1 MGILSKDIENKANGM
16 TSSMTDKAEGLGH
29 SVEKFS
35 RNIGN
40 EIGSAVSDVSQKAS
54 GYVRTT
60 RDYVEENPLQ
70 SVAIAAATGIAVG
83 SLLTMA
89 LRRRQ

>member
-1 MGILSKDIENKANGM
+1 MGILNKDIENKTDALKA
-16 TSSMTDKAEGLGH
+16 SMSEKFEDLGYG
-29 SVEKFS
+29 VEKFS

-40 EIGSAVSDVSQKAS
+40 DIGSAVNSVSRKAS

-70 SVAIAAATGIAVG
+70 SVAIATATGIAVG

-89 LRRRQ
+89 LRKKQ